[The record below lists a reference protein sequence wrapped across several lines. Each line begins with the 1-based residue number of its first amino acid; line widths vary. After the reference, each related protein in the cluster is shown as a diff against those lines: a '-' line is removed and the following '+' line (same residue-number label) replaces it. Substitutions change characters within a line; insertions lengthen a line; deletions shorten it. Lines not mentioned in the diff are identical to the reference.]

1 MKKYDIT
8 IIGGGMV
15 GLSLA
20 ALLSQNH
27 FSVAVVESSE
37 FSYPENQLTARV
49 SAIHLTSQKLFQY
62 LRIWNDLEK
71 NAAPLQ
77 EMKIWDHTQNAH
89 LHFDSRE
96 INETELGW
104 IVANHDIVNT
114 LHQKL
119 IRDNKVDFFCPT
131 TPTDFV
137 IENDQVILTLNN
149 SEKICTNLIVGA
161 DGAHSWVRKQ
171 MPIHTPSRSYYQKA
185 IIAVIETSLPHDSCA
200 IQKFLKTGPVALLPL
215 KNSHHTALVWSADD
229 AISDALMQK
238 SPNEFDAAL
247 TDALDFKL
255 GKLTSISD
263 RKQFPLT
270 MRHADEYSAN
280 HFALV
285 GDAAHT
291 IHPLAGLGVNLGLMD
306 AACLTQVLIDARLTK
321 NTFYSF
327 YTLRR
332 YTRWRKSENT
342 VTISGMRFLKEIFA
356 IDAPWFNIA
365 RSTGVNLIDQSDW
378 MKNWLMHIVTG
389 EHDDQPKFL
398 SNEMRLDHA

>member
-1 MKKYDIT
+1 MKKYDVT

-20 ALLSQNH
+20 ALLSKNH
-27 FSVAVVESSE
+27 FSVAVIESSE
-37 FSYPENQLTARV
+37 FSFAGNEPTARV
-49 SAIHLTSQKLFQY
+49 SAIHLASHRLFNY
-62 LRIWNDLEK
+62 LQVWDELEK

-77 EMKIWDHTQNAH
+77 EMTIWDHTQNAH
-89 LHFDSRE
+89 LHFDSRD

-114 LHQKL
+114 LHKKL
-119 IRDNKVDFFCPT
+119 IDDNNVDILCPI

-137 IENDQVILTLNN
+137 IENNCVILTLNN
-149 SEKICTNLIVGA
+149 NEKISTDLIVGA

-185 IIAVIETSLPHDSCA
+185 IIAVIESSLPHDLCA
-200 IQKFLKTGPVALLPL
+200 IQKFLTTGPVALLPL
-215 KNSHHTALVWSADD
+215 KNSHQTALVWSADD

-238 SPNEFDAAL
+238 SPDEFDAAL
-247 TDALDFKL
+247 TEALDFKL
-255 GKLTSISD
+255 GKLKSISD

-270 MRHADEYSAN
+270 MRHADDYVAD

-306 AACLTQVLIDARLTK
+306 AACLAQVLIDARSAK
-321 NTFYSF
+321 KSF
-327 YTLRR
+327 SAFQTLRR
-332 YTRWRKSENT
+332 YTRWRKSENELI
-342 VTISGMRFLKEIFA
+342 ISSMRLLKEIFA
-356 IDAPWFNIA
+356 IDTPWFNIA
-365 RSTGVNLIDQSDW
+365 RFTGVNIIDQSDG
-378 MKNWLMHIVTG
+378 MKNWLMHVVTG
-389 EHDDQPKFL
+389 DYDDRPKFL
-398 SNEMRLDHA
+398 SNEMRVDHA